1 MGVQANLAPP
11 NVYVCSIYEYGIY
24 WSSSL
29 EHLLDPLNKEE
40 KKEILKLHSNWCK
53 EQIDLSMG
61 WDNYLPHLQ
70 ALGKCDNGIS
80 K

>member
-1 MGVQANLAPP
+1 MSLLNP
-11 NVYVCSIYEYGIY
+11 
-24 WSSSL
+24 SS
-29 EHLLDPLNKEE
+29 EEE
-40 KKEILKLHSNWCK
+40 KRERLKLHSHRSDWHK

-80 K
+80 E